1 MKGGALRSLAVK
13 EFRAL
18 LPVWI
23 AGAAALV
30 AGSMIAELRTAASL
44 FALAYAAACV
54 SLGAL
59 SLGHEYAHRTL
70 PLALAMPVARGRLL
84 AVKLAVLA
92 LMLASI
98 SALMWLTRPWPAGIS
113 GEMVLSEAVLLLV
126 ACCALCLA
134 PALTMLTRSALAGA
148 VFTIGIAGLL
158 LTAADLAASAR
169 FGAEQAALSDAFKL
183 RLFVSTL
190 AGVCLAGA
198 VAAPWLFLRL
208 QVIDG
213 SAGSSAGSSARAVP
227 ARSVAHAGPPPR
239 RRSPVW
245 LLILKELR
253 LQEMTFAITGLYL
266 VLWLGVYLVG
276 HTDRGI
282 VTSITTL
289 YCALLAVLAGS
300 LSSAEERQQ
309 GTLEWQLLLPMA
321 ARRQWAVK
329 AGVTL
334 VVAVTLAAVLPFALQ
349 QGFSPPS
356 WRWTLSIAAL
366 TALSMYVS
374 SLVTGGVR
382 AMGTSVPA
390 VVVSVAAW
398 SWMQWAAGPRVLS
411 WMFGVEP
418 VPLVAANFRQ
428 WAGWYRAVSSGA
440 LAAIVVALLLFAYAN
455 HRSFAPPWTRV
466 ARQGA
471 ALFGLMVLGTLA
483 LSSLRFV
490 RFAP

>member
-13 EFRAL
+13 EVRAL
-18 LPVWI
+18 FPVWI
-23 AGAAALV
+23 AGGAALV

-44 FALAYAAACV
+44 FALAYAATCV

-70 PLALAMPVARGRLL
+70 PLALAMPVARGRLF
-84 AVKLAVLA
+84 AIKLAVLG

-113 GEMVLSEAVLLLV
+113 REMVLSEAVLLLV

-134 PALTMLTRSALAGA
+134 PALTMVTRSTLAGA

-158 LTAADLAASAR
+158 LTGADLAAYAR
-169 FGAEQAALSDAFKL
+169 FGAEQPALSDAFKL

-208 QVIDG
+208 QVIEG
-213 SAGSSAGSSARAVP
+213 SAGSSARGVP
-227 ARSVAHAGPPPR
+227 ARNVARAGPPPR
-239 RRSPVW
+239 RRLPVW

-266 VLWLGVYLVG
+266 VVWLGVYLVG

-321 ARRQWAVK
+321 AWRQWAVK

-334 VVAVTLAAVLPFALQ
+334 LLAVLLAAVLPFTLQ
-349 QGFSPPS
+349 RGFSLPS
-356 WRWTLSIAAL
+356 WQSTLSIAAL

-382 AMGTSVPA
+382 AMSTSVPA
-390 VVVSVAAW
+390 VVVAVAAW
-398 SWMQWAAGPRVLS
+398 SWMQWAGPRVLS

-418 VPLVAANFRQ
+418 VPFVAANFRL
-428 WAGWYRAVSSGA
+428 WAGWYRGVSSGV
-440 LAAIVVALLLFAYAN
+440 LAAMVLALLFFAYAN
-455 HRSFAPPWTRV
+455 HRSFAPPWARV

-471 ALFGLMVLGTLA
+471 MLFGLMTLGVLA

>member
-1 MKGGALRSLAVK
+1 MRHDAWRRLLGK

-18 LPVWI
+18 LPVWL
-23 AGAAALV
+23 AGCAAVV
-30 AGSMIAELRTAASL
+30 AGSTIADLRTAAGL
-44 FALAYAAACV
+44 FSLAYAATCV
-54 SLGAL
+54 SLGAM
-59 SLGHEYAHRTL
+59 SMGHEYAHRTL
-70 PLALAMPVARGRLL
+70 PLALAMPVSRGRLF
-84 AVKLAVLA
+84 AGKLAVLG
-92 LMLASI
+92 LFLASL
-98 SALMWLTRPWPAGIS
+98 SSLMWLTRPWPAGIS
-113 GEMVLSEAVLLLV
+113 REMVLSEAVLLLV
-126 ACCALCLA
+126 ACGALCLA
-134 PALTMLTRSALAGA
+134 PALTMLTRSTLAGA

-158 LTAADLAASAR
+158 LTGADLAAYAR
-169 FGAEQAALSDAFKL
+169 FGAEQPALSDAFKL
-183 RLFVSTL
+183 RLFVTTI

-198 VAAPWLFLRL
+198 IAAPLLFVRL
-208 QVIDG
+208 QAIDG
-213 SAGSSAGSSARAVP
+213 SAGSSARRVPFRTVTHPGS
-227 ARSVAHAGPPPR
+227 PPR

-245 LLILKELR
+245 LLIVKELR

-266 VLWLGVYLVG
+266 VVWLGVYLVG

-289 YCALLAVLAGS
+289 YCGLLAVLVGS

-334 VVAVTLAAVLPFALQ
+334 LLAVLLAAVLPFALQ
-349 QGFSPPS
+349 RGFSLPS

-382 AMGTSVPA
+382 AMSASVPA
-390 VVVSVAAW
+390 VVVAVAAW
-398 SWMQWAAGPRVLS
+398 NWMQSTAGPRVLS
-411 WMFGVEP
+411 WMFGGEP
-418 VPLVAANFRQ
+418 VPLMAANFRE
-428 WAGWYRAVSSGA
+428 WVGWYRAVSAGV
-440 LAAIVVALLLFAYAN
+440 LAAIVLALLFFACAN
-455 HRSFAPPWTRV
+455 HRSISHPWPRV

-471 ALFGLMVLGTLA
+471 VVFGLMALGVLA

-490 RFAP
+490 RFGS